1 MPFSPPAAVAAPQP
15 QIQAQPEGQAQPPTQ
30 PQTLGHHI
38 RRTVA
43 LAVPVM
49 LARAGLIIMLSV
61 NTAMIG
67 QSAATELAFYSVS
80 MIPHTTLLVTGVG
93 LLIGTVVLTAQ
104 AVGAGR
110 PNLTGRIW
118 RLALIVAGGLGIAS
132 GLVMLVGEPIL
143 LLLGQPAH
151 LAAGGG
157 RLLVLF
163 APGMPA
169 VLMFA
174 ATTSFLE
181 GIGRPNAGMV
191 IALAANLVNG
201 GLNWVLIYGNL
212 GAPAMGADG
221 AVIATTVTR
230 WLMLAA
236 IVLYTLTMRGRD
248 RYGVRAPLRGHF
260 HQIGKLL
267 RMGTPLAVGTA
278 LETTAF
284 SAMAT
289 FAGWLGDAEVAAYT
303 VTLNFVTL
311 SFMMTVG
318 ISTATAVRVA
328 NAVGRGDRR
337 GLLLAGWVGTGLVV
351 AVMLVLAMILAL
363 WPEAIAGVYTGDPAV
378 RVLVVAAFAVAAP
391 LLIVDG
397 LQGVLMGAVRGA
409 ADVFVP
415 TWLHAVSFW
424 IVTVPLGYALGVA
437 LGHGVT
443 GLMWALL
450 IGLVLASL
458 LLGGRFHVISRR
470 HIRPV

>member
-1 MPFSPPAAVAAPQP
+1 
-15 QIQAQPEGQAQPPTQ
+15 
-30 PQTLGHHI
+30 
-38 RRTVA
+38 
-43 LAVPVM
+43 
-49 LARAGLIIMLSV
+49 
-61 NTAMIG
+61 
-67 QSAATELAFYSVS
+67 
-80 MIPHTTLLVTGVG
+80 
-93 LLIGTVVLTAQ
+93 
-104 AVGAGR
+104 
-110 PNLTGRIW
+110 
-118 RLALIVAGGLGIAS
+118 
-132 GLVMLVGEPIL
+132 
-143 LLLGQPAH
+143 
-151 LAAGGG
+151 
-157 RLLVLF
+157 
-163 APGMPA
+163 
-169 VLMFA
+169 
-174 ATTSFLE
+174 
-181 GIGRPNAGMV
+181 
-191 IALAANLVNG
+191 
-201 GLNWVLIYGNL
+201 
-212 GAPAMGADG
+212 MGA
-221 AVIATTVTR
+221 
-230 WLMLAA
+230 
-236 IVLYTLTMRGRD
+236 
-248 RYGVRAPLRGHF
+248 
-260 HQIGKLL
+260 
-267 RMGTPLAVGTA
+267 PLAVGTA